1 MDNNYDKYI
10 LKGLLGSTSLLGF
23 YLIVASLLGG
33 FNFAVEN
40 FVQLWYWMIPLVVG
54 FGVQIGLFFYVK
66 DAMHAKAAGQA
77 AASTGIS
84 ATSMVA
90 CCAHHIADIAPFL
103 GITALGLFL
112 TKYQSTFLLI
122 GVLSNIL
129 GITYMYTLIDTK
141 LAKQKM
147 KIIFYSLLG
156 LSVII
161 VLASYWYSSSGPPTV
176 SGNFVNSNTAAFQTI
191 TSGSTDPGN
200 AQVDLTPKGVEN
212 GQLKVDFAINTH
224 SVTLSD
230 YDLAK
235 ITTLGYDG
243 KKINPVSAP
252 ALQGHHNS
260 GTLIFNV
267 GQNLNKFKITIVGIP
282 NVQERVFEWG

>member
-1 MDNNYDKYI
+1 MDNHYDKYT
-10 LKGLLGSTSLLGF
+10 LRGLLASASLLGF
-23 YLIVASLLGG
+23 YLVVASLLGG

-54 FGVQIGLFFYVK
+54 FGVQIGMFFYVK

-77 AASTGIS
+77 AASTGVS

-129 GITYMYTLIDTK
+129 GITYMYSMIDTK
-141 LAKQKM
+141 FTKQKM

-156 LSVII
+156 LSIII
-161 VLASYWYSSSGPPTV
+161 VLASYWYTSSSSPVPVNG
-176 SGNFVNSNTAAFQTI
+176 NSNAAAFQTI
-191 TSGSTDPGN
+191 TSGSTDPGS
-200 AQVDLTPKGVEN
+200 AQVDLTPESALN
-212 GQLKVDFAINTH
+212 GQLKADFAINTH
-224 SVTLSD
+224 SVDLSQ
-230 YDLAK
+230 YDLVK
-235 ITTLGYDG
+235 ITTLEYGG

-252 ALQGHHNS
+252 ALQGHHTS

-267 GQNLNKFKITIVGIP
+267 DQNLNKFKITITGIP

>member
-33 FNFAVEN
+33 FNFAAEN
-40 FVQLWYWMIPLVVG
+40 FVQLWYWMMPLVVG

-66 DAMHAKAAGQA
+66 DTMHAKAAGQA

-129 GITYMYTLIDTK
+129 GITYMCSMIDTK

-156 LSVII
+156 LSIII
-161 VLASYWYSSSGPPTV
+161 VLASYWYSSSSLPVPVNG
-176 SGNFVNSNTAAFQTI
+176 NSNTSAFQTI

-267 GQNLNKFKITIVGIP
+267 DKNLNKFKITIIGIP
-282 NVQERVFEWG
+282 NVQERVFEWK

>member
-1 MDNNYDKYI
+1 MDNHYDKYT
-10 LKGLLGSTSLLGF
+10 LRGLLASASLLGF
-23 YLIVASLLGG
+23 YLVVASLLGG

-54 FGVQIGLFFYVK
+54 FGVQIGMFFYVK

-77 AASTGIS
+77 AASTGVS

-129 GITYMYTLIDTK
+129 GITYMYSMIDTK
-141 LAKQKM
+141 FTKQKM

-156 LSVII
+156 LSIII
-161 VLASYWYSSSGPPTV
+161 VLASYWYTSSSSPVP
-176 SGNFVNSNTAAFQTI
+176 VNGAAFQTI
-191 TSGSTDPGN
+191 TSGSTDPGS
-200 AQVDLTPKGVEN
+200 AQVDLTPESALN
-212 GQLKVDFAINTH
+212 GQLKADFAINTH
-224 SVTLSD
+224 SVDLSQ
-230 YDLAK
+230 YDLVK
-235 ITTLGYDG
+235 ITTLEYGG

-252 ALQGHHNS
+252 ALQGHHTS

-267 GQNLNKFKITIVGIP
+267 DQNLNKFKITITGIP